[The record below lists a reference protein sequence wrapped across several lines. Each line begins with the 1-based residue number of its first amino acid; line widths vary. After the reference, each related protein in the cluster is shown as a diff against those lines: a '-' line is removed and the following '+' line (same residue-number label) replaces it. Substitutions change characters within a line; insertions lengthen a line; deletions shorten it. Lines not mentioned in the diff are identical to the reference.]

1 MNQCRNIKLMT
12 TSHPFSASRVS
23 QKYTFRF
30 SEIAIDPAMK
40 LLRTTPHSL
49 STCWGLSKPDLSPNK
64 IVNTQ
69 VARRVMGGNR
79 VNTFMDVYEK
89 RGLLKLAVFFHPK
102 FFVTEGAVAKAP
114 QLSGANLNSVTS
126 SEFWHPCSLWKF
138 PVLMTNLNGS
148 NEKQQQL
155 QFVKFLRFPTVEVPV
170 HVDKEPQKFVK

>member
-1 MNQCRNIKLMT
+1 MNCRNIKLMT

-89 RGLLKLAVFFHPK
+89 RGLLKLAVFFHPN
-102 FFVTEGAVAKAP
+102 F
-114 QLSGANLNSVTS
+114 LSPKELSQKLLSFLARTS
-126 SEFWHPCSLWKF
+126 IRWHPVSF
-138 PVLMTNLNGS
+138 GIPVPYGNSRFWWQTSNGS
-148 NEKQQQL
+148 NEKQQNSLWSFYASQL
-155 QFVKFLRFPTVEVPV
+155 SKYQCM
-170 HVDKEPQKFVK
+170 

>member
-1 MNQCRNIKLMT
+1 MNCRNIKLMT

-89 RGLLKLAVFFHPK
+89 RGLLKLAVFFHPN

-138 PVLMTNLNGS
+138 PVLMTNLKRLQR
-148 NEKQQQL
+148 ETAE